1 MHEDK
6 EYEEEEEVTKKRQTL
21 ENQFTMLVVVSC
33 VMAWLHNRARSL
45 PALLQPK
52 IFPNNASLFEFEGNV
67 A

>member
-21 ENQFTMLVVVSC
+21 ENKFTMLVVSC
-33 VMAWLHNRARSL
+33 AMAWLHNRARSL
-45 PALLQPK
+45 PALLQPA